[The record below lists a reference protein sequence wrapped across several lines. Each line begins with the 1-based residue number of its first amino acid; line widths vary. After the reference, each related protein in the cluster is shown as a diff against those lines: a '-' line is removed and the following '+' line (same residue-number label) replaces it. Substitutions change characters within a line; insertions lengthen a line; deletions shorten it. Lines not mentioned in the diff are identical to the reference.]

1 MYICKYTLENTE
13 GAIKKGQSR
22 VTGNKSKKNKAQHG
36 MCWTL
41 LYATNANNVNKTCA
55 LLQTTWSKD

>member
-22 VTGNKSKKNKAQHG
+22 VTGNKTKKNKAQHD
-36 MCWTL
+36 MCRTL
-41 LYATNANNVNKTCA
+41 LYATNANNINKTCA
-55 LLQTTWSKD
+55 LLQSTGSKD

>member
-13 GAIKKGQSR
+13 GVIKKGQSK